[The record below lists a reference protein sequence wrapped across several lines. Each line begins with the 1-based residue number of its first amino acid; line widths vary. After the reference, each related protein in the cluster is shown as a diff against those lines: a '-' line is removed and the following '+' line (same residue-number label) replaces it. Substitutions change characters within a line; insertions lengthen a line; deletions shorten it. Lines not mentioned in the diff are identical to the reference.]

1 MSCPKLPDQTNLP
14 SAVRRYP
21 LSWATLATW
30 QACLTRTG
38 LFFFS
43 VASLRGFDSYLG
55 DGTFE
60 IKKPKRIWEAHKK
73 KLSKR
78 KNEDPAHQYYFW
90 NLHLCFR
97 YLHDISGP
105 YYNLKG
111 PRVFFFRIIRLTCFV
126 PNFCLWLGFRR
137 RFWGGGS
144 DRFFFYF
151 SWPSKKDHVSI
162 SVKLARSK

>member
-60 IKKPKRIWEAHKK
+60 IKKRKRIWEAHKK
-73 KLSKR
+73 NSVSVKMKTRPTNTIFGTYTFVFVIYMTSP
-78 KNEDPAHQYYFW
+78 DHTTT
-90 NLHLCFR
+90 
-97 YLHDISGP
+97 S
-105 YYNLKG
+105 
-111 PRVFFFRIIRLTCFV
+111 RVQGSFFFGSYVLRALCLMFVCDWDLGEGFGGVVRIDFSSIFLGRL
-126 PNFCLWLGFRR
+126 
-137 RFWGGGS
+137 
-144 DRFFFYF
+144 
-151 SWPSKKDHVSI
+151 KKTTY
-162 SVKLARSK
+162 RYR